1 MAGIFRKIFG
11 FTHKKENEKK
21 PQDTVPQK
29 TGGFSVKVAVPADP
43 TLYAPVVT
51 QCNGNGGVQASSL
64 SLSPLSIFSRWFP
77 LHSSHTVEWDLTCI
91 FLQGFVAHPL
101 LLQKVLY
108 QYQKCGDYVT
118 SSAIAAMLCRG
129 QGPFT
134 LHILRTLHIVTSFLN
149 LLEASYL

>member
-51 QCNGNGGVQASSL
+51 QCNGNGGVQGLTWYAERL
-64 SLSPLSIFSRWFP
+64 RADDDGDVAQEFLKEVVPRAQGPDRNAQPTFEAV
-77 LHSSHTVEWDLTCI
+77 SHTRPVKLKGPVCTQNGNVHQTVELS
-91 FLQGFVAHPL
+91 G
-101 LLQKVLY
+101 K
-108 QYQKCGDYVT
+108 
-118 SSAIAAMLCRG
+118 
-129 QGPFT
+129 
-134 LHILRTLHIVTSFLN
+134 
-149 LLEASYL
+149 YLWT

>member
-43 TLYAPVVT
+43 TVYAPVVT

-64 SLSPLSIFSRWFP
+64 SLSLSLS
-77 LHSSHTVEWDLTCI
+77 LSHSL
-91 FLQGFVAHPL
+91 
-101 LLQKVLY
+101 
-108 QYQKCGDYVT
+108 
-118 SSAIAAMLCRG
+118 SSVY
-129 QGPFT
+129 F
-134 LHILRTLHIVTSFLN
+134 F
-149 LLEASYL
+149 